1 MDYGDIYRYRFNEL
15 IQVIKRSRDH
25 LDTPPAPADVAQDS
39 LHVIDIAG
47 GAFRTYQSMIDHNE
61 GWAIRAIECIAR
73 NVLDKKGVE
82 YDVPEYQE
90 TAPTGRIRRIH
101 PFALRMRINGENV
114 AFVFRYSV
122 TQGLVRLRK
131 AFKAYGDIDRI
142 RFFLLYSPDGNTDR
156 IDMLNDLEG
165 KEDERRLRFDILK
178 SFFDEFVG
186 ESEYETFIKHAN
198 DFNDRAR
205 RLIGFQATMIPT
217 NEAIAKFREDVANN
231 IKDNEDSLKAM
242 LPANIFQTQKDILVR
257 NYFHR
262 GLYKALTGETD
273 FADSFVSS
281 EWYYSLHTPTEAI
294 DQTGIVTGYLKSVE
308 QLLYAVLRLSGSADA
323 PTSEDEEP
331 DTALGT
337 LIRRVKAIRY
347 DNNVCNVN
355 GFVMRHVVDTLYTFK
370 DVERNGHLH
379 SKNIYEEDEI
389 NAIRRQAMYL
399 HFLIL
404 GSFKVEDGDY
414 HCLGIKDDSG
424 SCEGGI
430 DLELFRSNVTNWASS
445 IILYDIPPTAVG
457 VAFMLVKFVGKPWEL
472 NVQAL
477 SEVHEEEFDDLS
489 WNHHLL
495 SSASMTNYQL
505 VWDADWSWDEGLHI
519 VSDVLRNYLN
529 SDSPSAVKLRHIPW
543 VLLGNMKVHEVLQGK

>member
-1 MDYGDIYRYRFNEL
+1 
-15 IQVIKRSRDH
+15 
-25 LDTPPAPADVAQDS
+25 
-39 LHVIDIAG
+39 
-47 GAFRTYQSMIDHNE
+47 
-61 GWAIRAIECIAR
+61 
-73 NVLDKKGVE
+73 
-82 YDVPEYQE
+82 
-90 TAPTGRIRRIH
+90 
-101 PFALRMRINGENV
+101 
-114 AFVFRYSV
+114 
-122 TQGLVRLRK
+122 
-131 AFKAYGDIDRI
+131 
-142 RFFLLYSPDGNTDR
+142 
-156 IDMLNDLEG
+156 
-165 KEDERRLRFDILK
+165 
-178 SFFDEFVG
+178 
-186 ESEYETFIKHAN
+186 
-198 DFNDRAR
+198 
-205 RLIGFQATMIPT
+205 
-217 NEAIAKFREDVANN
+217 
-231 IKDNEDSLKAM
+231 
-242 LPANIFQTQKDILVR
+242 
-257 NYFHR
+257 
-262 GLYKALTGETD
+262 
-273 FADSFVSS
+273 
-281 EWYYSLHTPTEAI
+281 
-294 DQTGIVTGYLKSVE
+294 
-308 QLLYAVLRLSGSADA
+308 
-323 PTSEDEEP
+323 
-331 DTALGT
+331 
-337 LIRRVKAIRY
+337 
-347 DNNVCNVN
+347 
-355 GFVMRHVVDTLYTFK
+355 MRHVVDTLYTFK

-495 SSASMTNYQL
+495 SSASMTNYQF